1 MLKITEMNQ
10 EDQRRMT
17 TEEARGIISIL
28 NR

>member
-10 EDQRRMT
+10 EDQRRIT